1 MKKKTMAIAALT
13 TALICQ
19 PMNVFAGAAPDGK
32 TNASQTL
39 AAQNGA
45 WENWKQKWEGI
56 KDDWTL
62 VSIAPGADETEMNFA
77 WYSLEGED
85 VSFTYGLKENLSDG
99 ISVSVNQTEGQ
110 DGYKANKVTLKDLKA
125 GKTYYYQV
133 SGKAIESFTTDDDTS
148 EFSFI
153 FVGDPQIGS
162 SNEEK
167 AKKPEDIA
175 KETFKI
181 AQNESVC
188 NDTFNWN
195 DTLNKAIAKTNG
207 KASFILSAGDQIQ
220 TNAKKVKN
228 NTISEIEYTGFLSPN
243 VLKSTPLA
251 STVGNHDA
259 DNANY
264 TYHFNPANLSD
275 LGSNDYVG
283 GDYYYTYGD
292 ALFIQLN
299 TQDTNSAEHIEFIKQ
314 TVAAHPECKWRI
326 VTLHQDIY
334 GSAEHSNEPE
344 ITNLRYELVPAFE
357 KYDIDLVLTGHDH
370 AYSRSKML
378 VGGEKA
384 NNYTDDEFDEQ
395 LDKDLDVGDSDEQL
409 TVAPGNIKDDTTDPA
424 ERAYLDYLNSVM
436 DANAVEKAT
445 EGKDVAIDSEG
456 ILYLT
461 AGSSSGSKY
470 YDLVPRQ
477 QTYIA
482 NRWQEDVPTY
492 TVIDVNE
499 TTLTINTYR
508 TDNNEK
514 IDSQFTLVKTA
525 DHTQLQELIKKAQE
539 IDKELYTKESYDVL
553 EQALNAAIPVAN
565 EATSTSQ
572 TLTNA
577 YTALQQAMSGLA
589 KKEEAN
595 IDTPITQV
603 QGENQNPEKLEE
615 DTNSEKSQAVKT
627 GDTQT
632 IVLPLSLLAISTIG
646 IVVIYRK
653 KKQGE

>member
-1 MKKKTMAIAALT
+1 MKKKTVAIAALT
-13 TALICQ
+13 SALICQ

-45 WENWKQKWEGI
+45 WENWVQKWNEI
-56 KDDWTL
+56 KNDWTY
-62 VSIAPGADETEMNFA
+62 VSIAPGTDETEMNFA
-77 WYSLEGED
+77 WNSYVGEK
-85 VSFTYGLKENLSDG
+85 VSFTYGLKEDLSDG
-99 ISVSVNQTEGQ
+99 QNVEVSQTSGQEG
-110 DGYKANKVTLKDLKA
+110 YNANKVTLKNLEA

-133 SGKAIESFTTDDDTS
+133 SGKNIESFTTDDDTS
-148 EFSFI
+148 DFSFI

-175 KETFKI
+175 KDSFKI
-181 AQNESVC
+181 AQDESVR

-220 TNAKKVKN
+220 TNAQKVKDA
-228 NTISEIEYTGFLSPN
+228 TVSEKEYTGFLSPD
-243 VLKSTPLA
+243 VLKSVPLA

-264 TYHFNPANLSD
+264 TYHFNPANLSQ
-275 LGSNDYVG
+275 LGDNGTVG

-299 TQDTNSAEHIEFIKQ
+299 TQDTNSTEHIEFIKE
-314 TVAAHPECKWRI
+314 TVNAHPECRWKI

-357 KYDIDLVLTGHDH
+357 EYDIDLVLTGHDH

-384 NNYTDDEFDEQ
+384 NSYTDDEFDEQ
-395 LDKDLDVGDSDEQL
+395 LEKDLDVGDSKEQL
-409 TVAPGNIKDDTTDPA
+409 TVAPGNIKDDTTDEA

-436 DANAVEKAT
+436 DADAVEKAT
-445 EGKDVAIDSEG
+445 EGKDVAINSEG

-525 DHTQLQELIKKAQE
+525 DHTQLHELIEKAQGL
-539 IDKELYTKESYDVL
+539 DKEIYTEDSYNLL
-553 EQALNAAIPVAN
+553 EQALNAAIAV
-565 EATSTSQ
+565 EADETSTSQ

-577 YTALQQAMSGLA
+577 YTVLQQAMSSLV
-589 KKEEAN
+589 KKEVN
-595 IDTPITQV
+595 TDTTISQV
-603 QGENQNPEKLEE
+603 QGENQKPVQSDENK
-615 DTNSEKSQAVKT
+615 DSEKSKAVNT

-632 IVLPLSLLAISTIG
+632 IILPLSLLAIAGIG
-646 IVVIYRK
+646 VIVSSRK

>member
-1 MKKKTMAIAALT
+1 MKKKTVAIAALT
-13 TALICQ
+13 SALICQ

-45 WENWKQKWEGI
+45 WENWVQKWNEI
-56 KDDWTL
+56 KNDWTY
-62 VSIAPGADETEMNFA
+62 VSIAPGTDETEMNFA
-77 WYSLEGED
+77 WNSYVGEK
-85 VSFTYGLKENLSDG
+85 VSFTYGLKEDLSDG
-99 ISVSVNQTEGQ
+99 QNVEVSQTSGQ
-110 DGYKANKVTLKDLKA
+110 KGYNANKVTLKNLEA

-133 SGKAIESFTTDDDTS
+133 SGKNIESFTTDDDTS
-148 EFSFI
+148 DFSFI

-175 KETFKI
+175 KESFKI
-181 AQNESVC
+181 AQDESVR

-220 TNAKKVKN
+220 TNAKKVKDA
-228 NTISEIEYTGFLSPN
+228 TVSEMEYTGFLSPD
-243 VLKSTPLA
+243 VLKSVPLA

-264 TYHFNPANLSD
+264 TYHFNPANLSQ
-275 LGSNDYVG
+275 LGDNGTVG

-299 TQDTNSAEHIEFIKQ
+299 TQDTNSTEHIEFIKE
-314 TVAAHPECKWRI
+314 TVNAHPECRWKI

-357 KYDIDLVLTGHDH
+357 EYDIDLVLTGHDH

-384 NNYTDDEFDEQ
+384 NSYTDDEFDEQ
-395 LDKDLDVGDSDEQL
+395 LEKDLDVGDSKEQL
-409 TVAPGNIKDDTTDPA
+409 TVAPGNIKDDTTDEA

-436 DANAVEKAT
+436 DADAVEKAT
-445 EGKDVAIDSEG
+445 EGKDVAINSEG

-525 DHTQLQELIKKAQE
+525 DHTQLHELIEKAQGL
-539 IDKELYTKESYDVL
+539 DKEIYTEDSYNLL
-553 EQALNAAIPVAN
+553 EQALNAAIAV
-565 EATSTSQ
+565 EADETSTSQ

-577 YTALQQAMSGLA
+577 YTVLQQAMSSLV
-589 KKEEAN
+589 KKEVN
-595 IDTPITQV
+595 TDTTISQV
-603 QGENQNPEKLEE
+603 QGENQKPVQSDENK
-615 DTNSEKSQAVKT
+615 DSEKSKAVNT

-632 IVLPLSLLAISTIG
+632 IILPLSLLAIAGIG
-646 IVVIYRK
+646 VIVSSRK